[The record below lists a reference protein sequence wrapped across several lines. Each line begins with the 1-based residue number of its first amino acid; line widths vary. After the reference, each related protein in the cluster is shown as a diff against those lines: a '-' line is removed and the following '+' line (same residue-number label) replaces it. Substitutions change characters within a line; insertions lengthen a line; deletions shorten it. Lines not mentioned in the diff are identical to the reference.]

1 MDTPRAALD
10 DDGLARELA
19 GAAGELLLALRQQSQ
34 LMEPGILRAEG
45 DRRSHEFL
53 MEQLAALRPAD
64 AVLSEEGA
72 DDPARLQADRVWIVD
87 PLDGTREF
95 GEVPRVDWA
104 VHVALW
110 ERGALSAG
118 AVARPAMRSTLWTG
132 RRPTVAAREPG
143 PLRLAVSRSRPP
155 EFVTRLAERL
165 GAQLVPMGSAGIKA
179 CSVIDDVSDAYVH
192 AGGQYEWD
200 SAAPVAVARAAG
212 LHTSRIDGS
221 ALVYNRHDPLLPDLL
236 ICRPE
241 MADQILTALA
251 EMADYEEAV

>member
-1 MDTPRAALD
+1 MDTMRAALD

-53 MEQLAALRPAD
+53 MEQLATLRPAD

-110 ERGALSAG
+110 ER
-118 AVARPAMRSTLWTG
+118 ARCP
-132 RRPTVAAREPG
+132 PG
-143 PLRLAVSRSRPP
+143 PWRDRPCGRPSGRAVGPPSRR
-155 EFVTRLAERL
+155 
-165 GAQLVPMGSAGIKA
+165 GSPGPCAW
-179 CSVIDDVSDAYVH
+179 
-192 AGGQYEWD
+192 Q
-200 SAAPVAVARAAG
+200 
-212 LHTSRIDGS
+212 
-221 ALVYNRHDPLLPDLL
+221 
-236 ICRPE
+236 
-241 MADQILTALA
+241 
-251 EMADYEEAV
+251 